1 MRRLGA
7 ILVLGL
13 TLVLTGA
20 CASTTTVGGP
30 DHSCS
35 PNFSPANELGSIS
48 AQQRGQGFGIQWGV
62 YPRQPAVRFV
72 VDVFMNNRRVDHKD
86 QNYPPH
92 GSVNAADVR
101 TGYIFRLEG
110 NATNGAGDVAYF
122 YLTCKAA

>member
-1 MRRLGA
+1 
-7 ILVLGL
+7 
-13 TLVLTGA
+13 
-20 CASTTTVGGP
+20 
-30 DHSCS
+30 
-35 PNFSPANELGSIS
+35 
-48 AQQRGQGFGIQWGV
+48 
-62 YPRQPAVRFV
+62 VRFV
-72 VDVFMNNRRVDHKD
+72 VDVYVNNRRVDHKD